1 VKRLLCALLWL
12 LPIAAFAQ
20 DTNNYCVVCGRGPL
34 TSIHHYQNRWGAICE
49 ECNGLPNHCANCD
62 LPIRDGEGA
71 VKTADGRLVCKFCK
85 PLSVFDMNEAREMFA
100 VTRQELVGIYGSRF
114 VLKCPDVVVNLYDV
128 DQWSK
133 GKVNGAD
140 MYGYAQT
147 VPFPGGTFKHQVL
160 LRVGML
166 RVNLTKQAAH
176 EYTHLWI
183 NENLPARHV
192 IDPDTLEAI
201 CELSAYKL
209 MESQSQSDELKR
221 ILRNPYTNG
230 KIKRLV
236 EVESEKG
243 AGFILDWIKNST
255 APDFDS
261 PEQSLP
267 ERKPLTS
274 TKSEA
279 VMSPAP
285 VQAQRDSFE
294 TIRLKDGRTLVG
306 AIKMRIGTTVVIK
319 TKDGKDLEIN
329 SSEIVS
335 SVPR

>member
-1 VKRLLCALLWL
+1 MKRVLCALL
-12 LPIAAFAQ
+12 LPIAAVAQ
-20 DTNNYCVVCGRGPL
+20 DTNNYCVICGRGPL
-34 TSIHHYQNRWGAICE
+34 ASIHHYQNRWGAFCE
-49 ECNGLPNHCANCD
+49 ECNGLPNHCANCL
-62 LPIRDGEGA
+62 LPIRDGEGV
-71 VKTADGRLVCKFCK
+71 VKTADGRLICKFCK
-85 PLSVFDMNEAREMFA
+85 PLSVFDLSEAREMFA
-100 VTRQELVGIYGSRF
+100 ATRQELVGIYGSRF
-114 VLKCPDVVVNLYDV
+114 ALECPDVVVNLFDV
-128 DQWSK
+128 DEWSK

-140 MYGYAQT
+140 MYGYAQS
-147 VPFPGGTFKHQVL
+147 VPFPGGTLKHQVL

-192 IDPDTLEAI
+192 IEPDTLEAI

-221 ILRNPYTNG
+221 ILRNPYSNG
-230 KIKRLV
+230 KIQRLV

-243 AGFILDWIKNST
+243 AGFILDWVKNRT

-267 ERKPLTS
+267 ERKLLTS
-274 TKSEA
+274 KTPGA
-279 VMSPAP
+279 VMSPASIQP
-285 VQAQRDSFE
+285 QKDSFE

-319 TKDGKDLEIN
+319 TKEGKDLEIN

>member
-1 VKRLLCALLWL
+1 VKRLLCALLL
-12 LPIAAFAQ
+12 LLSIAVFAQ

-34 TSIHHYQNRWGAICE
+34 RERHYQNRWGAFCQECE
-49 ECNGLPNHCANCD
+49 RLPNHCANCN

-71 VKTADGRLVCKFCK
+71 VKTADGRLICKFCK
-85 PLSVFDMNEAREMFA
+85 PLSVFDLDEAREMFA
-100 VTRQELVGIYGSRF
+100 AAHQELVGIYGSGF
-114 VLKCPDVVVNLYDV
+114 ALKYPEVVVNLYDV

-166 RVNLTKQAAH
+166 GVNLTKQAAH

-183 NENLPARHV
+183 NENLPAKHV

-209 MESQSQSDELKR
+209 MESRSQSDELKR
-221 ILRNPYTNG
+221 ILRNPYTKG

-243 AGFILDWIKNST
+243 AGFIFDWVKSST

-267 ERKPLTS
+267 EQKPLLS
-274 TKSEA
+274 TKPEA

-285 VQAQRDSFE
+285 MQPRRDSFE
-294 TIRLKDGRTLVG
+294 TIRLKGGRTLVG
-306 AIKMRIGTTVVIK
+306 AIKMRIGTTVIIK
-319 TKDGKDLEIN
+319 TKEGKDLEIS

-335 SVPR
+335 GVPR